1 VILRW
6 IGTGS
11 SLLAKS
17 ARNLS
22 VALPSA
28 VASGNLAIDILTS
41 CCFEF
46 SDSRAATFYFSIINY
61 LLISF
66 FFSLTLL
73 SFSFCCYFFSSE
85 TSTIALSAFLAA
97 SCSYDFLLSSY

>member
-11 SLLAKS
+11 SLFAKS

-28 VASGNLAIDILTS
+28 VASGNLAIDIFTS
-41 CCFEF
+41 RF
-46 SDSRAATFYFSIINY
+46 
-61 LLISF
+61 
-66 FFSLTLL
+66 
-73 SFSFCCYFFSSE
+73 
-85 TSTIALSAFLAA
+85 
-97 SCSYDFLLSSY
+97 